1 MLAWRSS
8 SKMITWWPP
17 GDCTDD
23 LLHWKRAWPDRSQR
37 SSGDRSS
44 WLEDSQASDP
54 AHKYNVKHMQY
65 TGRITVRGKCI
76 RSTVS
81 PGAWWSSR
89 GRKPLHSAASSC
101 NLWPGVRW
109 EDAGNSEWLL
119 TDLTTCTQT
128 PAQSLCREGRRPSA
142 SPPMEMIKIWTK

>member
-1 MLAWRSS
+1 
-8 SKMITWWPP
+8 MITWWPP
-17 GDCTDD
+17 GGCTDD

-37 SSGDRSS
+37 SSGDPSS

-54 AHKYNVKHMQY
+54 THKNMWSTYSVQDRSQWETNVN
-65 TGRITVRGKCI
+65 GI

-89 GRKPLHSAASSC
+89 GRKPLLSAASSC
-101 NLWPGVRW
+101 NLWPGMRW